1 MRSFDKRR
9 MTIPNLVIAR
19 SNDEAICSN
28 LKLPAYDAG
37 DCFVPRNDD
46 EHPLAV
52 MLNSVQHLLAQHS
65 QAHQE
70 ILNYEIIMNTIDKQS
85 LSE

>member
-1 MRSFDKRR
+1 
-9 MTIPNLVIAR
+9 MTIPNPVIAR
-19 SNDEAICSN
+19 RNDEAICYSTKRLLHYKHVHN
-28 LKLPAYDAG
+28 HKQIASFLAMTNYQ
-37 DCFVPRNDD
+37 
-46 EHPLAV
+46 AV

-70 ILNYEIIMNTIDKQS
+70 ILNYEIIMNTIDKHS